1 MDDLSKIM
9 NVSGSS
15 ISGNCNNK
23 CSYSFNYPDSSVTAT
38 NNGNMIQLNYN
49 NSPSSQVSFNSTT
62 YNVSSFGILTP
73 SSHKYNNSLADAEFF
88 IQHSP
93 IGSGGLLFIYIPI
106 SLNGNNGSGTD
117 FVSQV
122 IKSISTSAPSSGQ
135 STSNGISEISLN
147 KLIPM
152 KSYYN
157 YTDDS
162 NNNNIVFDLKD
173 AIGIQNVTLAIL
185 NKVVRKWSTPARFG
199 PQLFVNT
206 KGPTFGVGNDSGGS
220 DIYIDCQPTDASSE
234 TVVMSS
240 GSGTGPTN
248 SFKNDIS
255 FHSIVT
261 NPFFLIVVSLVVF
274 VLLFYGIQ
282 KLINHFHPNL
292 KQ

>member
-1 MDDLSKIM
+1 MNDLSRIM

-23 CSYSFNYPDSSVTAT
+23 CSYAFNYPNSSVTAI
-38 NNGNMIQLNYN
+38 NNGNMIQINYN
-49 NSPSSQVSFNSTT
+49 KSPSSQVSFNTTT

-106 SLNGNNGSGTD
+106 SLNGNNGSGSD
-117 FVSQV
+117 FISQV
-122 IKSISTSAPSSGQ
+122 IKAISISAPSSGQ
-135 STSNGISEISLN
+135 TTSNGIQEFSLN
-147 KLIPM
+147 KIIPM

-162 NNNNIVFDLKD
+162 NNNNVVFDLKD
-173 AIGIQNVTLAIL
+173 ALGIQNDTLTIL
-185 NKVVRKWSTPARFG
+185 NKVVRKWNTPARFG

-206 KGPTFGVGNDSGGS
+206 RGPMFGTGADGDN

-234 TVVMSS
+234 KVMISS
-240 GSGTGPTN
+240 GGGKGPTN

-255 FHSIVT
+255 FKSVVSS
-261 NPFFLIVVSLVVF
+261 PFFIIVVSLIVF
-274 VLLFYGIQ
+274 VLLFYGLQ
-282 KLINHFHPNL
+282 KLIYYFHPIPKN
-292 KQ
+292 

>member
-1 MDDLSKIM
+1 
-9 NVSGSS
+9 
-15 ISGNCNNK
+15 
-23 CSYSFNYPDSSVTAT
+23 
-38 NNGNMIQLNYN
+38 MIQLNYN

-234 TVVMSS
+234 TVMIS
-240 GSGTGPTN
+240 SGTGPTN

-255 FHSIVT
+255 FHSVVT

>member
-1 MDDLSKIM
+1 MNDLSRIM

-15 ISGNCNNK
+15 VSGNCNNK

-49 NSPSSQVSFNSTT
+49 KSPSSQVTFNSTT

-93 IGSGGLLFIYIPI
+93 IGSGGLLFVYIPI
-106 SLNGNNGSGTD
+106 SLNGNNGSGSD
-117 FVSQV
+117 FISQV
-122 IKSISTSAPSSGQ
+122 IKAISSSAPSSGQ
-135 STSNGISEISLN
+135 STSNGIREFSLN
-147 KLIPM
+147 KIIPM

-173 AIGIQNVTLAIL
+173 ALGIQNDTVTIL
-185 NKVVRKWSTPARFG
+185 NKVIRKWNTPARFG

-206 KGPTFGVGNDSGGS
+206 RGPIFGTDGGN

-234 TVVMSS
+234 TVMISS
-240 GSGTGPTN
+240 GTGSGSGPTN

-255 FHSIVT
+255 FNSVVSS
-261 NPFFLIVVSLVVF
+261 PFFIVIVSLVAF

-282 KLINHFHPNL
+282 KLIYYFHPIPKN
-292 KQ
+292 